1 MFPLSVCCVCVCVR
15 VCETHCRHKK
25 RVKEIQQKLKEM
37 EVAGNVSSPTPFLLH
52 LFTDAHA
59 ILQSLQVY
67 TYCMCISNELCTLLC
82 SSV

>member
-1 MFPLSVCCVCVCVR
+1 MFPVSVCCVCVCVR

-37 EVAGNVSSPTPFLLH
+37 EVAGNVH